1 MPCACANQ
9 IVPIITKHS
18 ICFIRIINTGEKKQG
33 SSGSWLW
40 SAKEIY
46 AAPYLWLDPVEGGGG
61 GVNWTD
67 GYRFLSLEFDD

>member
-1 MPCACANQ
+1 M
-9 IVPIITKHS
+9 
-18 ICFIRIINTGEKKQG
+18 
-33 SSGSWLW
+33 W

-67 GYRFLSLEFDD
+67 GYRFLSVEFGD